1 MKTPYNTKQKS
12 VILEFLKENNRHY
25 TARELADSLKDKAS
39 TATVYRQ
46 LESLVE
52 SGVVRKFIT
61 GDSACYQYGE
71 TCENNHF
78 HLKCTK
84 CDKLYHVDC
93 SFLSELSGHIKSHH
107 SFTVDNSRT
116 VMYGICQKCSGE
128 NL

>member
-12 VILEFLKENNRHY
+12 VILEFLKENTRHY
-25 TARELADSLKDKAS
+25 TARELCDILKDKAS
-39 TATVYRQ
+39 AATVYRQ

-52 SGVVRKFIT
+52 SGFVRKFIT

-71 TCENNHF
+71 ECEGSHF

-84 CDKLYHVDC
+84 CDTLYHVDC
-93 SFLSELSGHIKSHH
+93 SFLSELSTHIKSHH
-107 SFTVDNSRT
+107 NFTVDNCRT
-116 VMYGICQKCSGE
+116 VMYGICENCLGE